1 MRISPREYVRL
12 ILAGLGAT
20 AVASTIACDVPT
32 SPPRWNTTW
41 HVPADSSEIA
51 ISSLLPASVTVVDM
65 AGTPAFAMDVSGTS
79 FSRSLGEACNAC
91 VLANGTR
98 VPKPEFTIAGSSTV
112 ALPTDVA
119 SADLVGGFID
129 YSLGHSF
136 DFDPLRPSSD
146 AGAAKGW
153 FTATISRGST
163 VIARDSV
170 NGAELAFP
178 PGTTHARVVTLGA
191 SHAAPLRID
200 GPLTVAVTL
209 YSPSG
214 DEITMNS
221 SHSVTVH
228 ATPRELRVGEA
239 RVSVPSRTL
248 VARESTMDLSGLG
261 QEVSARVQSGA
272 VILRIL
278 NPFAVQGIM
287 SATLTAPGGTPIVKQ
302 VALPLGGASATPV
315 TLRVDLTSTELS
327 ALLGHTNVAVAV
339 NGNVD
344 APSGQVTVAPT
355 QAFVVRSMLEVI
367 LATGGN

>member
-12 ILAGLGAT
+12 ILPGLGAT

-41 HVPADSSEIA
+41 HVPADSSAIA

-146 AGAAKGW
+146 AAVRGW

-163 VIARDSV
+163 VVARDSV

-178 PGTTHARVVTLGA
+178 PGTTHARVVALGA

-248 VARESTMDLSGLG
+248 VARESTIDLSGLG
-261 QEVSARVQSGA
+261 QEVSSRVRSGA
-272 VILRIL
+272 VILNIS
-278 NPFAVQGIM
+278 NPFAVQGLM
-287 SATLTAPGGTPIVKQ
+287 SATLTAPGGTPIVKE
-302 VALPLGGASATPV
+302 VALPLGGQSTAPV
-315 TLRVDLTSTELS
+315 RLRVDLTSTELS
-327 ALLGHTNVAVAV
+327 ALLGHPDVSVAVK
-339 NGNVD
+339 GNVE
-344 APSGQVTVAPT
+344 APSGEVTVSPT